1 MLINRLKQFFHLF
14 DARYEDLLAGNV
26 ALNGLRD
33 VTAGLVVAAV
43 AIPLGMGIAMASGL
57 RPEQGI
63 VPGAIAVLLGS
74 LFGGSK
80 YQVYGPTAAFIP
92 IIGAIMAEHD
102 QGFLVLCSLIAGF
115 ILWCLGVTGMG
126 RIVKQVPHSIIVG
139 FTIGIA
145 VSIAV
150 TQGTE
155 VLGVQ
160 ATAEGHG
167 AWPKLQAM
175 LEHFGHLNLWA
186 VVLAVGSVLFIKLLL
201 RVSVFIPAPL
211 LAIAAAIGL
220 SQTWLAD
227 ANLDLVVTK
236 YGAISAKSLQF
247 AAPSLESLDISMFG
261 DIAYYAIAIVFVA
274 AIESLLCA
282 HLADR
287 LAGNRGTPF
296 NADKEL
302 WGQGHLMVLVPLLNG
317 FPSTGAL
324 ARTATNIKLGAVS
337 PLSGVFNFV
346 FQLLLAY
353 YVAHYLELVPMAC
366 IAGILLYVAMNMV
379 KREEVEEV
387 LSMGHGHTALM
398 LYTAAAVV
406 ATDFLRGVL
415 SALAIYLVWRF
426 VEHSRARIAE
436 TELEVPSLSTALRAS
451 IEEAK
456 QRPRAV
462 VNGHHAHGVERRKWL
477 AHIRQPALMARSA
490 FVHHQASV
498 IGRVVLG
505 DSVHIA
511 AGASVRADEGSPFY
525 IGANTNIQDGVV
537 IHALQD
543 RYVMVGGGSWAV
555 YIGKNV
561 SIAHDALVHGP
572 SYVGDETFIGFKAVV
587 HDAVVGEGCFIGIG
601 AIVAGVELPAG
612 RFVPPGAVID
622 SQAKA
627 DALGPVRPEHRE
639 FNADVVEVNRGLA
652 AAYHEHN
659 GHGHGL
665 ALGKSGHGP
674 VPAFA
679 ADWAPIAG
687 TGGVF

>member
-1 MLINRLKQFFHLF
+1 
-14 DARYEDLLAGNV
+14 
-26 ALNGLRD
+26 
-33 VTAGLVVAAV
+33 
-43 AIPLGMGIAMASGL
+43 
-57 RPEQGI
+57 
-63 VPGAIAVLLGS
+63 
-74 LFGGSK
+74 
-80 YQVYGPTAAFIP
+80 
-92 IIGAIMAEHD
+92 
-102 QGFLVLCSLIAGF
+102 
-115 ILWCLGVTGMG
+115 MG

-387 LSMGHGHTALM
+387 LSMGHGHTA
-398 LYTAAAVV
+398 
-406 ATDFLRGVL
+406 
-415 SALAIYLVWRF
+415 
-426 VEHSRARIAE
+426 
-436 TELEVPSLSTALRAS
+436 
-451 IEEAK
+451 
-456 QRPRAV
+456 
-462 VNGHHAHGVERRKWL
+462 
-477 AHIRQPALMARSA
+477 
-490 FVHHQASV
+490 
-498 IGRVVLG
+498 
-505 DSVHIA
+505 
-511 AGASVRADEGSPFY
+511 
-525 IGANTNIQDGVV
+525 
-537 IHALQD
+537 
-543 RYVMVGGGSWAV
+543 
-555 YIGKNV
+555 
-561 SIAHDALVHGP
+561 
-572 SYVGDETFIGFKAVV
+572 
-587 HDAVVGEGCFIGIG
+587 
-601 AIVAGVELPAG
+601 
-612 RFVPPGAVID
+612 
-622 SQAKA
+622 
-627 DALGPVRPEHRE
+627 
-639 FNADVVEVNRGLA
+639 
-652 AAYHEHN
+652 
-659 GHGHGL
+659 
-665 ALGKSGHGP
+665 
-674 VPAFA
+674 
-679 ADWAPIAG
+679 
-687 TGGVF
+687 